1 MGGGGEV
8 MVALNVHEQEKV
20 EAQTEWDRHRH
31 GGKCGRTS
39 GDARVMDKRE
49 APLLTRVWRGRV

>member
-1 MGGGGEV
+1 